1 MIMVMMTIMLMIMM
15 MLTKSMK
22 EDLSS
27 HHDPAVA
34 IEGVLP
40 REDLPFFLNPRHS
53 FSTWNQSLRMILIF
67 VKDTKIILIVEKG
80 TKIILIVEKDTK
92 IILIIEKGTNIIL
105 ILVKQTSLQ
114 ELLSSLNVPLSSL
127 QSRIG
132 KFYPL
137 DLRKWKLKS
146 EYQSAI
152 LRKWKWESA
161 NQNNPLPWLL
171 SPEKWASVHLTF
183 CQSVH
188 NHCLSTRTVH
198 IF

>member
-1 MIMVMMTIMLMIMM
+1 MMMTIMLMIMM
-15 MLTKSMK
+15 MSMK

-53 FSTWNQSLRMILIF
+53 FSTWNQSLRMIPIF

-80 TKIILIVEKDTK
+80 TKIILIV
-92 IILIIEKGTNIIL
+92 
-105 ILVKQTSLQ
+105 KQTSLQ
-114 ELLSSLNVPLSSL
+114 EFLSSLNVPLSSL

-137 DLRKWKLKS
+137 DLRKWKCKS
-146 EYQSAI
+146 K
-152 LRKWKWESA
+152 RH
-161 NQNNPLPWLL
+161 
-171 SPEKWASVHLTF
+171 PEKVKVGKRKSKQSSPLTF
-183 CQSVH
+183 KPWKVSLCPLDLLPK
-188 NHCLSTRTVH
+188 CT
-198 IF
+198 